1 MLKKPNP
8 ASTTLYSSSQSINCH
23 VVRFI
28 MEHKSI
34 EKDVIIVNTE
44 EIPEE
49 ILELNPYQSM
59 PTLFDRGVVLYDLI
73 VMIEYLDERF
83 PFPPLMPVDPI
94 ERSEKRLLLY
104 RFTRAKNC
112 WYDLAN
118 IILTGNKKNANIAR
132 TSLKNSLIELIPL
145 FAYQPYF
152 KSNKMT
158 LVDACL
164 APILWRLNLLG
175 IDLEEKAKPILQ
187 YSSKIF
193 AEEGFNESLTSYEKD
208 FI

>member
-73 VMIEYLDERF
+73 VMIE
-83 PFPPLMPVDPI
+83 
-94 ERSEKRLLLY
+94 
-104 RFTRAKNC
+104 
-112 WYDLAN
+112 
-118 IILTGNKKNANIAR
+118 
-132 TSLKNSLIELIPL
+132 
-145 FAYQPYF
+145 
-152 KSNKMT
+152 
-158 LVDACL
+158 
-164 APILWRLNLLG
+164 
-175 IDLEEKAKPILQ
+175 
-187 YSSKIF
+187 
-193 AEEGFNESLTSYEKD
+193 
-208 FI
+208 